1 MFGQKD
7 PIWNAIS
14 IPLLTISVLS
24 TMLLIFSP
32 MIVIGAG
39 GFTPMPMA
47 AAVSLFVCS
56 TLPTLMNIAV
66 VGRNRQ
72 DIRSPSRT
80 KQT

>member
-1 MFGQKD
+1 MFGQIN
-7 PIWNAIS
+7 PLWNATS
-14 IPLLTISVLS
+14 ILIVTISVLS

-32 MIVIGAG
+32 VFIIGAG
-39 GFTPMPMA
+39 GFTPVPMA

-56 TLPTLMNIAV
+56 TLPMLMNIAV
-66 VGRNRQ
+66 VGRDRQ